1 MTAEHSGTFP
11 LVPHDEIQ
19 VTLTTVFREE
29 AGRIVGALLRILGN
43 FEVAEEIV
51 QDALLV
57 ALERWPVDGI
67 PAQPGAWLLTVA
79 RRRAIDQL
87 RRNARYRDKLAELEH
102 SAVQEPD
109 DRLRLM
115 FTCCHPALSREAQ
128 VILTLR
134 AVCGFTTTEI
144 AHAFL
149 ASEAAVARRLVRA
162 RQKIVQAG
170 IPYRV
175 PRDEDLDERLGE
187 VLAVLYLMFNEG
199 YLTSGGSTP
208 MRRDL
213 AEDAAWLAAFLTG
226 LYPREP
232 EVLGLLALMRLH
244 LARTDARFDATGSLI
259 LLAEQDR
266 SRWNRRM
273 ITEAGG
279 RIEQA
284 AALGRPGPYQVQAA
298 LVACHA
304 EAESWQ
310 ATDWPQILALYDL
323 LLSMTPSPVVR
334 LNRAVAVRYVA
345 GPEEALAEVE
355 ALAHDLEEYH
365 LFHAIRGELLLEL
378 GRREQ
383 AQAAELRALALT
395 DNQAEQSL
403 LHQRLSPEGA
413 GSCTCPG
420 TADRA
425 RKRTKSS
432 NQGEISKSESPSSE
446 GCRGN
451 RGSD

>member
-1 MTAEHSGTFP
+1 MSHEKHET
-11 LVPHDEIQ
+11 VPIDEIQ
-19 VTLTTVFREE
+19 ATLSTVFREE
-29 AGRIVGALLRILGN
+29 AGKLVGALLRILGN

-57 ALERWPVDGI
+57 ALERWPIEGI
-67 PAQPGAWLLTVA
+67 PAQPGAWLMTVA

-87 RRNARYRDKLAELEH
+87 RRDARFRDKLTALEYPV
-102 SAVQEPD
+102 VQEPD

-115 FTCCHPALSREAQ
+115 FTCCHPALSRETQ

-134 AVCGFTTTEI
+134 AVCGFTTAEI

-149 ASEAAVARRLVRA
+149 ATEAAVARRLVRA

-199 YLTSGGSTP
+199 YLTSTGDAPT
-208 MRRDL
+208 RRDL
-213 AEDAAWLAAFLTG
+213 AEDAAWLAGFPTR

-232 EVLGLLALMRLH
+232 EALGLLALMRMH
-244 LARTDARFDATGSLI
+244 LARANARFDAGGKLV
-259 LLAEQDR
+259 LLSEQDR
-266 SRWNRRM
+266 SRWDRQM
-273 ITEAGG
+273 IHEAGKL
-279 RIEQA
+279 IEQA

-323 LLSMTPSPVVR
+323 LLAMTPSPVIR
-334 LNRAVAVRYVA
+334 LNRAVALRYVT
-345 GPEEALAEVE
+345 GPAEALTEVE
-355 ALAHDLEEYH
+355 ALARDLEGYH
-365 LFHAIRGELLLEL
+365 LFHAIRAAFLLEL
-378 GRREQ
+378 GQSAQ
-383 AQAAELRALALT
+383 ARAAELRALTLT
-395 DNQAEQSL
+395 DNQAEQFL
-403 LHQRLSPEGA
+403 LHQRLSTRGPA
-413 GSCTCPG
+413 GVHCP
-420 TADRA
+420 
-425 RKRTKSS
+425 S
-432 NQGEISKSESPSSE
+432 NEQSAQ
-446 GCRGN
+446 
-451 RGSD
+451 